1 MKYEQ
6 TNEEYPASSDENSR
20 FYSSIRANAKHQ
32 FLNRAGN
39 GSLMRLCP
47 VPFFYVKNPSL
58 AIEKSAGTLF
68 ITLIVVFNSIHC
80 SFMNNICIVFNSTH
94 CSV

>member
-6 TNEEYPASSDENSR
+6 TKEEYPASSDDNSR
-20 FYSSIRANAKHQ
+20 FYFSISSNAKLK

-68 ITLIVVFNSIHC
+68 ITLFSIQFNTLCCVQFNS
-80 SFMNNICIVFNSTH
+80 CIVLCLIFIS
-94 CSV
+94 